1 MQKSPII
8 TIAAPASAELI
19 EKKSRFIGQAFP
31 VNSEPEAQ
39 EQLAKVKSQHRGAR
53 HNVYAWVIGANN
65 EFMRSSDDGE
75 PAGTGGRPVL
85 ETLKKSG
92 LQNVMIVVTRYF
104 GGILLGSG
112 GLTRAYGKAAQLAI
126 GAASVVKK
134 IPAQKYAITC
144 SYPYLSKT
152 EIILDQPGIEI
163 ADKIYGEQIAIIAAI
178 SDQLFAKVQTNLTN
192 LSNGTIRIDELGEQL
207 FIDELCPQNT
217 D

>member
-85 ETLKKSG
+85 ETLNQSG

>member
-1 MQKSPII
+1 MQKSPVI

-39 EQLAKVKSQHRGAR
+39 EQLIKVKSQHRGAR

-126 GAASVVKK
+126 EAAPVVKK

>member
-1 MQKSPII
+1 MQKSPVI

-39 EQLAKVKSQHRGAR
+39 EQLTKVKSQHRGAR
-53 HNVYAWVIGANN
+53 HNVYAWVIGVNN

-126 GAASVVKK
+126 EAAPVVKK

-178 SDQLFAKVQTNLTN
+178 SDQLFAKVQTNLIN